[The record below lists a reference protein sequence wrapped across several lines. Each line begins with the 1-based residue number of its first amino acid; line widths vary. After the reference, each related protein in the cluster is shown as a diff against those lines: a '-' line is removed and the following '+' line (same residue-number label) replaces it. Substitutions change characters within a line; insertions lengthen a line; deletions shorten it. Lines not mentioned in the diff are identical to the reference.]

1 MPLRGKQADEG
12 VLLDLLK
19 LRIDSGD
26 NKLKSHFEKCRRNAI
41 YTSPRIQNELINL
54 CGEVIQENVISEV
67 RKTMA
72 YSILAD
78 ETADVSGKE
87 QLSIGVRFYDES
99 KSKIREEFVGFVEL
113 KAQNASAIAEAID
126 NFLISSN
133 LSKEDC
139 VGFGFDGC
147 STMAGKEGGVQA
159 ILRKK
164 YPRALY
170 FHCSSHKLN
179 LVVNDANAVPEIRN
193 TVATVKDVITFF
205 RESTTRRNYAPN
217 LSRLCETRWSEK
229 YKSIRKFSQHFSE
242 LVKSLETLSVEGNY
256 ATRKSAYQLH
266 SAVTK
271 PVFIVSL
278 QTIAKY
284 SAVIEPVVN
293 ALQAKSIDMIS
304 VGKHI
309 KNIKDILRN
318 DREFPDRISNEILQ
332 KARAVAMD
340 LNIEISVP
348 RLAHKQTHRSN
359 PPSDNDNEYW
369 RRSLIIPYIDSL
381 ISSLNIRFSQ
391 ENTPA
396 FALSRLHPLYMT
408 KTSIADLHKNAE
420 SFQEFYNLDI
430 TGELNLWHNLWVTKA
445 LSDDQLKDIEV
456 VDLFKEANI
465 FYPAVRKAL
474 IILSTI
480 PCTTATVERSFS
492 TLRRVKTM
500 AQQQDTAAA
509 MSNDDIQL
517 LENLIKKRGSVKF
530 RTTHVKKYL
539 DRIESDL
546 SALSELDKAELR
558 QKSSRMPQLFDEF
571 ASIQCEI
578 ETLSDSS
585 DQFEERIEFENS
597 YDLCMARINC
607 ILTND
612 GLDNDSKRSDKS
624 GVSLVSN
631 NTKQFKRR
639 PINRDRRRTG
649 NYSYYLKIKQWD
661 TEQFFKYTRMT
672 IPVFEKLLLKIAPKI
687 QHQYRSD
694 GISCEERLVLTL
706 QYLSQGTSMQALAW
720 TFHTGHSTIHYIIHE
735 TCKALWDVLALD
747 YLETP
752 ETPEKWEDISRGF
765 QERWNFPHCLGSID
779 GTHVNIQA
787 PPGSGSLF
795 YNYKKH
801 FSIILLGACDAYYK
815 FTYVDIGAYGSQSDG
830 GVLKNSVFGQR
841 MENNNMNIPMDKC
854 LPGTNIVMP
863 YFFVG
868 DEAFPLKKYIMRP
881 FPGQQLSN
889 TQKIF
894 NYRLSEHVRWRIL
907 RTPINAKVE
916 NIDNIVKATVTL
928 HNYCQTELSGPGNDI
943 YCPPNFVDRDGEENG
958 GWRAEQE
965 SLPSVGRLGAN
976 VAKRFVYDIR
986 NILAHYFLSDEGKQG
1001 EIRLCLNC
1009 LKPGHFNYVCR
1020 ANTCKKCNSKHHV
1033 LLHIDKTKTQ
1043 PATSQAPG
1051 SQSSYLVADLCDEL
1065 EIEKEKINLTVE
1077 GINNTVSQIKYK
1089 CSVEIQSVS
1098 NDYKKVIECFV
1109 VPEITGVVA
1118 NVPIDMKKL
1127 NMPRNVA
1134 LADPNVHVPSRISML
1149 IGEDLFYNLLC
1160 IGQTKLGPGM
1170 PILQRT
1176 RLGWIVSGCIPN
1188 DAVSCNRK
1196 SW

>member
-1 MPLRGKQADEG
+1 MEGGSIGVGPALASRRRDAVPSVHGVAKGGTGGPARARLSNHQRNLSLDFRGKRADEG

-54 CGEVIQENVISEV
+54 CGEVIQENVIGEV

-99 KSKIREEFVGFVEL
+99 KSKIREEFVG
-113 KAQNASAIAEAID
+113 
-126 NFLISSN
+126 
-133 LSKEDC
+133 
-139 VGFGFDGC
+139 
-147 STMAGKEGGVQA
+147 
-159 ILRKK
+159 
-164 YPRALY
+164 
-170 FHCSSHKLN
+170 
-179 LVVNDANAVPEIRN
+179 
-193 TVATVKDVITFF
+193 
-205 RESTTRRNYAPN
+205 ESTTRRNYAPN

-271 PVFIVSL
+271 PVFIVSV

-492 TLRRVKTM
+492 TLRRVKTW
-500 AQQQDTAAA
+500 
-509 MSNDDIQL
+509 
-517 LENLIKKRGSVKF
+517 
-530 RTTHVKKYL
+530 
-539 DRIESDL
+539 
-546 SALSELDKAELR
+546 LR
-558 QKSSRMPQLFDEF
+558 STMG
-571 ASIQCEI
+571 
-578 ETLSDSS
+578 
-585 DQFEERIEFENS
+585 EER
-597 YDLCMARINC
+597 
-607 ILTND
+607 LTAK
-612 GLDNDSKRSDKS
+612 GR
-624 GVSLVSN
+624 
-631 NTKQFKRR
+631 TRRFKRR

-649 NYSYYLKIKQWD
+649 NYSYYLNMKQWD
-661 TEQFFKYTRMT
+661 TDQFFKYTRMT
-672 IPVFEKLLLKIAPKI
+672 IPVFDKLLAKIRTKI
-687 QHQYRSD
+687 QRQYRSD
-694 GISCEERLVLTL
+694 GISPEERLVITL

-735 TCKALWDVLALD
+735 TCKALWDVLAPE

-752 ETPEKWEDISRGF
+752 ETPEKWEEISRGF
-765 QERWNFPHCLGSID
+765 QDKWNFPHCLGSID
-779 GTHVNIQA
+779 GKHINIQA
-787 PPGSGSLF
+787 PPRSGSLF

-801 FSIILLGACDAYYK
+801 FSIVLLGACDADYK

-830 GVLKNSVFGQR
+830 GVLRNSVFGQR
-841 MENNNMNIPMDKC
+841 LENNDINIPRDKC

-881 FPGQQLSN
+881 YPGKHLSN

-894 NYRLSEHVRWRIL
+894 NYRLSRARQVIENTFGIMVSRWRIL
-907 RTPINAKVE
+907 KRPINAQVE
-916 NIDNIVKATVTL
+916 NIDNIVKGIVTL
-928 HNYCQTELSGPGNDI
+928 HNYCQSELSGPGNDI
-943 YCPPNFVDRDGEENG
+943 YCPPNFVDREGEENG
-958 GWRAEQE
+958 GWRADQE
-965 SLPSVGRLGAN
+965 TLPSVGRLGAN
-976 VAKRFVYDIR
+976 VAKRFVYDLR
-986 NILAHYFLSDEGKQG
+986 NTLAHYFLSDEGKVSWQ
-1001 EIRLCLNC
+1001 E
-1009 LKPGHFNYVCR
+1009 R
-1020 ANTCKKCNSKHHV
+1020 A
-1033 LLHIDKTKTQ
+1033 
-1043 PATSQAPG
+1043 
-1051 SQSSYLVADLCDEL
+1051 
-1065 EIEKEKINLTVE
+1065 
-1077 GINNTVSQIKYK
+1077 
-1089 CSVEIQSVS
+1089 
-1098 NDYKKVIECFV
+1098 
-1109 VPEITGVVA
+1109 ITA
-1118 NVPIDMKKL
+1118 HL
-1127 NMPRNVA
+1127 
-1134 LADPNVHVPSRISML
+1134 
-1149 IGEDLFYNLLC
+1149 
-1160 IGQTKLGPGM
+1160 
-1170 PILQRT
+1170 
-1176 RLGWIVSGCIPN
+1176 
-1188 DAVSCNRK
+1188 
-1196 SW
+1196 